1 MIANNSASRN
11 NPSPNEMLMST
22 LQLIQEQDGDP
33 LSPASFGSSS
43 SVGSPADSQGSY
55 CSLPG
60 LQHDQFSPMNNSSP
74 NHNHI
79 NGFPTNPFQTNHYYM
94 NDFNADTI
102 MQNLGH
108 SSNQLPMS
116 HTDLAGSPSST
127 SSDTPYLTPPRDP
140 AWFPEI
146 AALDGF
152 VDDLLSD
159 PYSPSSVDLANELNT
174 SGTSCDLTH
183 SLSNIGGMTGPRDY
197 EPAAAPVSFRA
208 PSNAFS
214 SNSTPFSSNST
225 VFSSNSTPFSSNSTV
240 SKPMSYVQPM
250 LNAMPHCPNNV
261 SASSV
266 FDQAHCIPAPTGRQW
281 MAVPPAQFPNMHTL
295 PKDAF
300 PKPYGKTDLPIVAL
314 WEFLLEALYY
324 SSYEHILKWKNKQ
337 EGDFKIVNSSS
348 LAKLWGVYKR
358 KKDMNFD
365 KMSRAMRY
373 YYDKGI
379 LEKGSSGA
387 RLEYK
392 FGPRSN
398 WLDFKPPHG
407 AENGRFFQSQP
418 PRRARGNR
426 SIAPNLSKE
435 SKSPAAPNVV
445 TEQTVVAPAT
455 SIPLSHPPMPQQQTL
470 SQHGRHAFP
479 KPAACAT
486 QHRFTPY

>member
-1 MIANNSASRN
+1 MHGVCVCACMAYACVHAWRIHV
-11 NPSPNEMLMST
+11 E
-22 LQLIQEQDGDP
+22 
-33 LSPASFGSSS
+33 
-43 SVGSPADSQGSY
+43 
-55 CSLPG
+55 
-60 LQHDQFSPMNNSSP
+60 
-74 NHNHI
+74 HI
-79 NGFPTNPFQTNHYYM
+79 LRCTTRFWV
-94 NDFNADTI
+94 I
-102 MQNLGH
+102 
-108 SSNQLPMS
+108 
-116 HTDLAGSPSST
+116 
-127 SSDTPYLTPPRDP
+127 
-140 AWFPEI
+140 
-146 AALDGF
+146 
-152 VDDLLSD
+152 
-159 PYSPSSVDLANELNT
+159 
-174 SGTSCDLTH
+174 
-183 SLSNIGGMTGPRDY
+183 
-197 EPAAAPVSFRA
+197 
-208 PSNAFS
+208 
-214 SNSTPFSSNST
+214 T
-225 VFSSNSTPFSSNSTV
+225 VFSSTCSNVCFV
-240 SKPMSYVQPM
+240 SCS
-250 LNAMPHCPNNV
+250 
-261 SASSV
+261 
-266 FDQAHCIPAPTGRQW
+266 
-281 MAVPPAQFPNMHTL
+281 
-295 PKDAF
+295 
-300 PKPYGKTDLPIVAL
+300 
-314 WEFLLEALYY
+314 FL
-324 SSYEHILKWKNKQ
+324 Q
-337 EGDFKIVNSSS
+337 S